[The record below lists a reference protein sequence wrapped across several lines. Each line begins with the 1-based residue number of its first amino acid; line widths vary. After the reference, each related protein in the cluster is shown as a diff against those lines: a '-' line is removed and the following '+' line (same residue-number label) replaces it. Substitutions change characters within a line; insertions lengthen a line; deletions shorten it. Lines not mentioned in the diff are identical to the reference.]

1 MFDDTFF
8 GVFNRKGELEAVES
22 TEGAAFA
29 SACNLSPGSG
39 GKPPAAPVNRT
50 VEPVIVVRGD
60 LGAFIVTMLT
70 AAADV
75 NVARLSG
82 EYNKAL
88 KQATSVDDKGHEVVI
103 SNNTL
108 HEAKERLR
116 TVVELRAAIGK
127 VT

>member
-1 MFDDTFF
+1 MFDASFF
-8 GVFNRKGELEAVES
+8 GVYNKHGELEAVES
-22 TEGAAFA
+22 TEGAAFT

-39 GKPPAAPVNRT
+39 GKPPPAPVNRT

-60 LGAFIVTMLT
+60 LGTFMVSMLT

-75 NVARLSG
+75 NIARLTG

-88 KQATSVDDKGHEVVI
+88 KQCTTHDDKTGKPVVV
-103 SNNTL
+103 SNNAL

-116 TVVELRAAIGK
+116 TAVELRAAIGE
-127 VT
+127 V